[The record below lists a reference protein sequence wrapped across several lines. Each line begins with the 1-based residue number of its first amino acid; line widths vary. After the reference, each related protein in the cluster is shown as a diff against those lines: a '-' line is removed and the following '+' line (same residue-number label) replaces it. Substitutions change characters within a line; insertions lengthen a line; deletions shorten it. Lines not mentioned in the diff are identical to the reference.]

1 MKSTSEHW
9 DSVFSGSKDEEL
21 GWYEKDVSRTMGLL
35 EQVPYWRKS
44 VIFLPGAGTSL
55 LIEELLSQGGGLVLN
70 DISGAALNRVRNR
83 LAGKSGIVWLCQDIS
98 RPLHAAHPAIGVWI
112 DRAVLHFLNEE
123 ADIAGYFGNVRSAL
137 KAGGYALFA
146 EFASNGAEKCAG
158 LPVHRYSVEELTR
171 RLGSGFSLVSHFD
184 YTYINPYGAPR
195 PYIYALYKKEEGV

>member
-1 MKSTSEHW
+1 MESKSEHW

-35 EQVPYWRKS
+35 EQVPDWRKS

-55 LIEELLSQGGGLVLN
+55 LIEELLSQGAGLVLN
-70 DISGAALNRVRNR
+70 DISGTALNRVKNR

-98 RPLHAAHPAIGVWI
+98 RPLQTVIPAVGVWI
-112 DRAVLHFLNEE
+112 DRAVLHFLTEE
-123 ADIAGYFGNVRSAL
+123 SDISGYFANVRSAL
-137 KAGGYALFA
+137 KTGGYAILA

-171 RLGSGFSLVSHFD
+171 RLGPGFRLMSHFD
-184 YTYINPYGAPR
+184 YTYVNCYGGQR
-195 PYIYALYKKEEGV
+195 PYIYALYKKEGL